1 MSTVACINA
10 FLARGQSPSP
20 GARNCA
26 DFNLQHIDACLPIT
40 ALKALEVRNAKFILQ
55 GQGLYCRLIDEDSGK
70 LLAEL
75 KAFKRNNIHGFLILN
90 QTTQHAEREHVQ
102 LVAWGG
108 QSVRVIDM
116 FHDNSLRTGTQE
128 ATLSA
133 ASAEFLAPDW
143 ILAGCASSINDEEQC
158 AYLVTAHNALV
169 GLHLVD
175 GDSSNY
181 GKTIHLQQLAT
192 GVKSILYSAH
202 TIQISSSH
210 ILIAAG
216 TVFGEIIVW
225 SCFIDKPENLSC
237 HGVSSIHHFFTGHE
251 GSIFGVEMSP
261 PIPCL
266 NGNQTGWLLA
276 SCSDD
281 RTIRI
286 WDISGCEHKSA
297 QDPSAYSTDGFELRS
312 TGFGAVREIGSESC
326 VAKAFGHVARIW
338 GVHFMSPTAADQ
350 GKIRL
355 VSRGEDAHCLV
366 WDLTWGQSPT
376 PEFQLCEVSSFHYH
390 AGKHI
395 FSLSMRSIDSGT
407 IVYSGGADGAIK
419 TFKIDENEIANDR
432 GAATASHSAGN
443 TKAKKEASLKA
454 FDFVSSDCF
463 IGTSVNGEVQLGWV
477 GSQNLAELGMQPHIS
492 KEILCVEDDLRGY
505 SVISSLP
512 ERGLAL
518 LGNVRGLIRLY
529 NHENKSLVNISQ
541 TDQRPLKIFTLD
553 SYGPSDRL
561 SFVTSYINVDRVN
574 LFTVTMRE
582 GSEPH
587 IQNTPLCL
595 LYPSEVQCASLI
607 CGGRYIAL
615 GFKNGSL
622 AVYRVPHPGD
632 SFGEPVQPLTS
643 VRLIHGSDG
652 TRYITPFSS
661 QTREPGALVEYV
673 LTCGRDGNYCVHE
686 VVTSASD
693 DSFHLQTVHRS
704 SPAVSQSIE
713 GVYFDK
719 TSDDLMLYG
728 FHGMDFVLWNEST
741 QSEITRFFC
750 GGARRL
756 WAFYPNPE
764 RAGDGLFIWH
774 QNGFNCRKIH
784 VDSSRPLRSGGHGR
798 EIKSMEVFNAT
809 NNEGDTLFATGAED
823 TTVRLFAPI
832 QPHTEH
838 LWGTLKCLRVLKK
851 HRAGLQQVGWSK
863 NGDYLFTS
871 AGYEEFFAW
880 RIRWIPRFGIATL
893 LVGVSP
899 KEDPDSECRVTSF
912 DTLEVGDGGDQ
923 HSFLIVL
930 TFPNSVIKVSSPYP
944 CFLELL
950 ILIRENRFSITH
962 RLLIM
967 DALLYW
973 QKGHT

>member
-1 MSTVACINA
+1 M
-10 FLARGQSPSP
+10 
-20 GARNCA
+20 
-26 DFNLQHIDACLPIT
+26 
-40 ALKALEVRNAKFILQ
+40 
-55 GQGLYCRLIDEDSGK
+55 IDENSGK

-75 KAFKRNNIHGFLILN
+75 KAFKRNNIHGFLILS

-108 QSVRVIDM
+108 QSVRVIDL
-116 FHDNSLRTGTQE
+116 FHGSNPTTGTLE
-128 ATLSA
+128 VSLSA

-143 ILAGCASSINDEEQC
+143 ILAGCVSSVNDQDQC

-169 GLHLVD
+169 SLHLVD
-175 GDSSNY
+175 GDSSSSY
-181 GKTIHLQQLAT
+181 GKTIHLQQLVT

-225 SCFIDKPENLSC
+225 SCFLDKPGNFSSNA
-237 HGVSSIHHFFTGHE
+237 VSSIHHFFTGHE

-266 NGNQTGWLLA
+266 NGNQTGRLLT

-312 TGFGAVREIGSESC
+312 TGFGAVRELGSESC

-338 GVHFMSPTAADQ
+338 GVHFMSPTAAHQ

-366 WDLTWGQSPT
+366 WDLTWEQSST
-376 PEFQLCEVSSFHYH
+376 PVFHLREVSSFHYH

-395 FSLSMRSIDSGT
+395 FSLSIRSIDNGV

-419 TFKIDENEIANDR
+419 TFKVDENEIANDR
-432 GAATASHSAGN
+432 SAATASHSAGN
-443 TKAKKEASLKA
+443 TKTKKEVSLKA
-454 FDFVSSDCF
+454 FNFVSSDCF
-463 IGTSVNGEVQLGWV
+463 MGTSVNGEVQLGWV
-477 GSQNLAELGMQPHIS
+477 GSDNLAELGMQPHIS

-512 ERGLAL
+512 QRGLAL
-518 LGNVRGLIRLY
+518 LGNVRGLLRLY
-529 NHENKSLVNISQ
+529 DHKNKSLANIAQ
-541 TDQRPLKIFTLD
+541 TDQRPLKIFALD

-561 SFVTSYINVDRVN
+561 SFVTSYVSVDRVN
-574 LFTVTMRE
+574 LFTVTIRE

-587 IQNTPLCL
+587 VQNTPLNL

-622 AVYRVPHPGD
+622 AVYRVPNPGD
-632 SFGEPVQPLTS
+632 SSGEPVQPLAS

-652 TRYITPFSS
+652 TRYITPFSL
-661 QTREPGALVEYV
+661 QTRESGSFVEYV

-686 VVTSASD
+686 VVTNASD
-693 DSFHLQTVHRS
+693 DSFRLQTVHRS

-719 TSDDLMLYG
+719 SSDDLMLYG

-756 WAFYPNPE
+756 WAFHPNPE
-764 RAGDGLFIWH
+764 QAGDGLFIWH

-784 VDSSRPLRSGGHGR
+784 VDSSRPLRAGGHGR

-809 NNEGDTLFATGAED
+809 NNEGNTLFATGAED

-851 HRAGLQQVGWSK
+851 HRAGLQQVGWSRD
-863 NGDYLFTS
+863 GRYLFTS
-871 AGYEEFFAW
+871 AGYEEFFVW

-912 DTLEVGDGGDQ
+912 DTLEVGEDGDQ
-923 HSFLIVL
+923 HGFLIVL
-930 TFPNSVIKVSSPYP
+930 TFPNSVIKVSSLYSH
-944 CFLELL
+944 FLEFPILTREIDLPLL
-950 ILIRENRFSITH
+950 AICR
-962 RLLIM
+962 
-967 DALLYW
+967 
-973 QKGHT
+973 

>member
-1 MSTVACINA
+1 
-10 FLARGQSPSP
+10 
-20 GARNCA
+20 
-26 DFNLQHIDACLPIT
+26 
-40 ALKALEVRNAKFILQ
+40 
-55 GQGLYCRLIDEDSGK
+55 
-70 LLAEL
+70 
-75 KAFKRNNIHGFLILN
+75 
-90 QTTQHAEREHVQ
+90 
-102 LVAWGG
+102 
-108 QSVRVIDM
+108 M
-116 FHDNSLRTGTQE
+116 FHGNSLRTGTQE
-128 ATLSA
+128 ASLSA

-266 NGNQTGWLLA
+266 NGNQTGRLLA

-312 TGFGAVREIGSESC
+312 TGFGAVREIGFEFC

-366 WDLTWGQSPT
+366 WDLTWGQSST

-419 TFKIDENEIANDR
+419 TFKIDEDEIANDL
-432 GAATASHSAGN
+432 GAATASHSSGN

-492 KEILCVEDDLRGY
+492 KEILCVEDDLHGY

-582 GSEPH
+582 GSEPY

-832 QPHTEH
+832 QPDTEH

-863 NGDYLFTS
+863 DGDYLFTS

-880 RIRWIPRFGIATL
+880 KIRWIPRFGIATL

>member
-1 MSTVACINA
+1 
-10 FLARGQSPSP
+10 
-20 GARNCA
+20 
-26 DFNLQHIDACLPIT
+26 
-40 ALKALEVRNAKFILQ
+40 
-55 GQGLYCRLIDEDSGK
+55 
-70 LLAEL
+70 
-75 KAFKRNNIHGFLILN
+75 
-90 QTTQHAEREHVQ
+90 
-102 LVAWGG
+102 
-108 QSVRVIDM
+108 M
-116 FHDNSLRTGTQE
+116 FHGNSLRTGTQE
-128 ATLSA
+128 ASLSA

-266 NGNQTGWLLA
+266 NGNQTGRLLA

-312 TGFGAVREIGSESC
+312 TGFGAVREIGSGSC

-366 WDLTWGQSPT
+366 WDLTWGQSST

-477 GSQNLAELGMQPHIS
+477 GSQNLAELGMQPHVS

-529 NHENKSLVNISQ
+529 NHESKSLVNISQ

-784 VDSSRPLRSGGHGR
+784 FDSSRPLRSGGHGR

-832 QPHTEH
+832 QPDTEH

-863 NGDYLFTS
+863 DGDYLFTS

-880 RIRWIPRFGIATL
+880 KIRWIPRFGIATL

>member
-1 MSTVACINA
+1 
-10 FLARGQSPSP
+10 
-20 GARNCA
+20 
-26 DFNLQHIDACLPIT
+26 
-40 ALKALEVRNAKFILQ
+40 
-55 GQGLYCRLIDEDSGK
+55 
-70 LLAEL
+70 
-75 KAFKRNNIHGFLILN
+75 
-90 QTTQHAEREHVQ
+90 
-102 LVAWGG
+102 
-108 QSVRVIDM
+108 M
-116 FHDNSLRTGTQE
+116 FHGNSLRTGTQE
-128 ATLSA
+128 ASLSA

-266 NGNQTGWLLA
+266 NGNQTGRLLA

-366 WDLTWGQSPT
+366 WDLTWGQPST

-395 FSLSMRSIDSGT
+395 FSLSMHSIDSGT

-477 GSQNLAELGMQPHIS
+477 GSQNLAELGMQPHVS

-529 NHENKSLVNISQ
+529 NHESKSLVNISQ

-784 VDSSRPLRSGGHGR
+784 FDSSRPLRSGGHGR

-880 RIRWIPRFGIATL
+880 KIRWIPRFGIATL